1 MRIDFGN
8 KKRNG
13 KPLTVG
19 LGEKTRFLVNI
30 GHMDDTLSLE
40 DEKRKVQ
47 IAYDNQFDI
56 IADNSI
62 SSSSY
67 DFRKWIA
74 ENYPLKI
81 NSVPIYQCFDK
92 MQNGTFEYSY
102 LREAISQHIDSGVD
116 MIVVHPGL
124 TSEIA
129 SRLKNSNRVIP
140 LTSRGGAQIY
150 SYMSRFKQENP
161 YYSHWDEILDQI
173 NNTGVC
179 LALGL
184 TLRAGSIIDELDE
197 LYLKEMDIC
206 GTLIQRALA
215 KNIPVVIEGI
225 GHVRLKS
232 INTLLNEVNYRC
244 HNVPIKTLGPVGSDR
259 LCGLDNIN
267 ALISSSV
274 AALSGV
280 SIIGAL
286 LKSEHIGLP
295 CLEDYERD
303 LPNYR
308 ILKYLLELEND
319 NQEDLRI
326 EKNISIARR
335 NRCWNEMFQSA
346 MYPEIARSSY
356 YRYNERESDVCTMC
370 GNRCAHKL
378 VLGSMEE

>member
-1 MRIDFGN
+1 MHISFGN
-8 KKRNG
+8 KKREL
-13 KPLTVG
+13 KQLTVG
-19 LGEKTRFLVNI
+19 LEEKTKFLVNI
-30 GHMDDTLSLE
+30 GHMDDSLSLD

-47 IAYDNQFDI
+47 IAYDNRFDI

-62 SSSSY
+62 SSSAY
-67 DFRKWIA
+67 DFRKWIVQ
-74 ENYPLKI
+74 NYPIKL
-81 NSVPIYQCFDK
+81 NSVPVYQCFDK
-92 MQNGTFEYSY
+92 MQDGTFEYNY
-102 LREAISQHIDSGVD
+102 LSESIDQHIDSGVD

-124 TSEIA
+124 TSELA
-129 SRLKNSNRVIP
+129 SKIGNDNRIIP

-150 SYMSRFKQENP
+150 SYMTRYHQENP
-161 YYSHWDEILDQI
+161 YYLHWDDILDQI
-173 NNTGVC
+173 KNTGVC

-206 GTLIQRALA
+206 GSLIKRALA
-215 KNIPVVIEGI
+215 KNIPVVVEGI

-232 INTLLNEVNYRC
+232 INKLIREVNHRC

-267 ALISSSV
+267 ALITSSV

-295 CLEDYERD
+295 IVEDYERD

-308 ILKYLLELEND
+308 ILKYLLELED
-319 NQEDLRI
+319 ENQEDLKL
-326 EKNISIARR
+326 EKDISIARR
-335 NRCWNEMFQSA
+335 NRCWHEVFQNAMFPD
-346 MYPEIARSSY
+346 MARSSY
-356 YRYNERESDVCTMC
+356 FNYNEKETDVCTMC
-370 GNRCAHKL
+370 GKRCAHKL
-378 VLGSMEE
+378 VLGNMK